1 MANSQTNA
9 QTAAQESAP
18 VEVSI
23 GGGQKLRIESVRV
36 CGDVID
42 ADGNA
47 IERGHFIELDAA
59 QVSALGEENI
69 QGIADVWKMNNEQ

>member
-1 MANSQTNA
+1 MATSQTNA
-9 QTAAQESAP
+9 QAGAQESAR

-36 CGDVID
+36 CGDIID

-47 IERGHFIELDAA
+47 IERGRFIELAAA
-59 QVSALGEENI
+59 QVSALGQQNI
-69 QGIADVWKMNNEQ
+69 QGITDIWAAEND

>member
-9 QTAAQESAP
+9 QTNAQKSAP

-23 GGGQKLRIESVRV
+23 GGGQTLRIESVRV

-47 IERGHFIELDAA
+47 IERGRFIELDAA
-59 QVSALGEENI
+59 QVSALGQQNI
-69 QGIADVWKMNNEQ
+69 QGIADVWAAEND

>member
-9 QTAAQESAP
+9 QEDAR

-36 CGDVID
+36 CGDLID

-47 IERGHFIELDAA
+47 VERGRFIELDAA
-59 QVSALGEENI
+59 QVAALGQENI
-69 QGIADVWKMNNEQ
+69 QGIADVWKTNNE